1 MQSLLDTVAAEI
13 SSDSGKGFRNVQK
26 LHILISAKCWK
37 LQWQFSMFFFN
48 YYYFY
53 LNNRIFS
60 SGITWVLVYRTE
72 KYKRLKAEVEKQSKK
87 RK

>member
-26 LHILISAKCWK
+26 RHILISVNCWK
-37 LQWQFSMFFFN
+37 LQWQFSMFFFLN
-48 YYYFY
+48 FFY
-53 LNNRIFS
+53 LNNHIFS

>member
-1 MQSLLDTVAAEI
+1 MDTVAAEI

-26 LHILISAKCWK
+26 LHILISVKCWK
-37 LQWQFSMFFFN
+37 LQWQFSIFFK
-48 YYYFY
+48 FY